1 MKDNFSNSSNESSD
15 DEYMLNEN
23 HLDRNAIKKKQTS

>member
-1 MKDNFSNSSNESSD
+1 MKENFSMSSYESSD

-23 HLDRNAIKKKQTS
+23 LLDWNAIKKKQTS